1 MAEALLFPSRAWC
14 EAAARALLADQ
25 QVKLALSE
33 FGAVTA
39 GMVVERGEGL
49 ESDFCLLARLRP
61 QEEARLEFPDDEDEL
76 EELEPDYIAWAP
88 HALCKELLRAA
99 LAGARPDP
107 LRAVL
112 ERRVRLRGDLERLVK
127 HAGRHRGA
135 GLDAIRAVP
144 TRFHGE

>member
-1 MAEALLFPSRAWC
+1 MAGALLFPSRDWC
-14 EAAARALLADQ
+14 EAAAGALLADE
-25 QVKLALSE
+25 QVQLALGE
-33 FGAVTA
+33 FGPVTA
-39 GMVVERGEGL
+39 GIVVERGDGL
-49 ESDFCLLARLRP
+49 STDFCLLARLRP
-61 QEEARLEFPDDEDEL
+61 RADARLEFPDDEDEI

-112 ERRVRLRGDLERLVK
+112 ERRVRLRGDLERLVR
-127 HAGRHRGA
+127 HACRHRGA
-135 GLDAIRAVP
+135 GLDAIRTVP

>member
-1 MAEALLFPSRAWC
+1 MAEALLFPSQAWC
-14 EAAARALLADQ
+14 EAAARTLLADQ
-25 QVKLALSE
+25 QVQLALSE
-33 FGAVTA
+33 FGPVTA

-49 ESDFCLLARLRP
+49 ASDFCLLARLRP
-61 QEEARLEFPDDEDEL
+61 REEARLEFPDDEDEL

-88 HALCKELLRAA
+88 HALCKELLLAA

-135 GLDAIRAVP
+135 GLDAIRAIP